1 MRGDLCDWPER
12 NARPFDDDPGQGPLE
27 DGIIINPNKN
37 DLNPLDDS
45 TFESTSSST
54 ENRKNFFRT
63 DDSIC
68 PVNGSE
74 YNDIDS
80 PFMDK
85 LCNMLGFFIFENG
98 GAYHCTDPSMI
109 VPPSP
114 FIGDSGDFPC
124 SDL

>member
-1 MRGDLCDWPER
+1 
-12 NARPFDDDPGQGPLE
+12 
-27 DGIIINPNKN
+27 
-37 DLNPLDDS
+37 LDDS

-54 ENRKNFFRT
+54 ENRKNFFDHFFDLFGGVN

-85 LCNMLGFFIFENG
+85 LFNMLGFFIPENG
-98 GAYHCTDPSMI
+98 GVYHCTDPSMI

-114 FIGDSGDFPC
+114 FICDSGDFPC
-124 SDL
+124 SDP